1 MMHPLLQANVVFRSV
16 EVSKVRT
23 HEKIMYIAFI
33 SELFRKRTCAIF
45 RETEGGPFKKAQA
58 IHLYAKQTF
67 VLI

>member
-16 EVSKVRT
+16 EVRT
-23 HEKIMYIAFI
+23 HEKIMHKYIAFI
-33 SELFRKRTCAIF
+33 SELFRKMTCAIF
-45 RETEGGPFKKAQA
+45 RVTEGGPFKKAQA